1 MTSFQAILNTHGK
14 EVQIDTAEGQK
25 TVRAFV
31 QRIRKK
37 ETHIPEEETNLGA
50 ADLRRWLYIG
60 PADQPLESSSRL
72 SFGGQAYIVQ
82 TAEAIYVG
90 TKQTHWWAILQPERE
105 MLI

>member
-1 MTSFQAILNTHGK
+1 MISFQAILNTHGK
-14 EVQIDTAEGQK
+14 EVQINTAEGQK

-31 QRIRKK
+31 QKIRKK
-37 ETHIPEEETNLGA
+37 ETHIPEETNLGA

-60 PADQPLESSSRL
+60 PADQPLESRSRL
-72 SFGGQAYIVQ
+72 SFDGQSYIVQ